1 LSTLQSEPCPEPRP
15 SRISLILVA
24 HGDRGDDKS
33 NRWLLDHRD
42 ALREQRQFLA
52 VEAGVLKGEPTVEAA
67 LDAAV
72 TVGPDRVLV
81 YPVCMS
87 DGYFVRKIL
96 KDRIAATNCPLLLTV
111 LPPLGL
117 DPALPHLFLEHA
129 LKAAEQLDCATQAA
143 RLLVVGHGSKFG
155 PASAAATQQMVGALR
170 SEQRFA
176 SVEPAYLEEA
186 PFLHDALAEN
196 SVPTVVAGFF
206 SGVGMHAVDD
216 VPTAIEETGAH
227 ATYTGPIGLHT
238 AIPDLIRSAA
248 GRAL

>member
-1 LSTLQSEPCPEPRP
+1 MSALQSESFPEARP
-15 SRISLILVA
+15 SRTSLILVA

-42 ALREQRQFLA
+42 ALREQGPFLA

-72 TVGPDRVLV
+72 MIGPERVLV

-96 KDRIAATNCPLLLTV
+96 RDRLAAANCPLLLTI

-117 DPALPHLFLEHA
+117 DPSLPLLILEHA
-129 LKAAEQLDCATQAA
+129 LNAAEQLNCATEVA

-155 PASAAATQQMVGALR
+155 PASAAATQKMVGALR

-196 SVPTVVAGFF
+196 STPTVVAGFF
-206 SGVGMHAVDD
+206 SGVGMHAIDD
-216 VPTAIEETGAH
+216 VPNAIEETGAH
-227 ATYTGPIGLHT
+227 ATYTGPIGLHA

-248 GRAL
+248 DNAL

>member
-1 LSTLQSEPCPEPRP
+1 MSALQSASYPEPRA

-42 ALREQRQFLA
+42 ALREQGLFLA
-52 VEAGVLKGEPTVEAA
+52 VEAGVLKGDPALEAA

-72 TVGPDRVLV
+72 TIGPDRVLV

-96 KDRIAATNCPLLLTV
+96 RDRIAAADCPLLLTV

-117 DPALPHLFLEHA
+117 DPALPHLILEHA
-129 LKAAEQLDCATQAA
+129 LNAAEQLDCATETA

-155 PASAAATQQMVGALR
+155 PASAAATQQMVCALR
-170 SEQRFA
+170 SERRFA
-176 SVEPAYLEEA
+176 TVEPAYLEEA

-196 SVPTVVAGFF
+196 GAPTVVAGFF
-206 SGVGMHAVDD
+206 SGFGMHATDD

-227 ATYTGPIGLHT
+227 ATYTGPIGMHA

-248 GRAL
+248 GKAL